1 VRRSERPLTMP
12 PAGLSAAAAVLC
24 LLSWAG
30 PAAGDRVYI
39 HPFHL
44 LVYSKSTCEQLEKA
58 TAETPEDPT
67 FAPVPIQ
74 AKTSPVNEEALRE
87 QLLLAARKLEA
98 EGRTRAAKVGV
109 LLNFMGLRMYKTLSE
124 TWGTAA
130 GGILSPT
137 ALFGT
142 LASFYLGASDPTASS
157 LQELLGVPGD
167 NKGCTSRLDGH
178 KVLSALRTV
187 QSLLVAQGGGPGQAR
202 LLLSTVVGLFTAPGL
217 RLKQPFVL
225 GLAPFAPVTLPRSLD
240 LSSDPDLAAE
250 KISRFMQAVTG
261 WKMSRPLTAAGPD
274 SNLLFSTYVHF
285 QAKMKGFSR
294 LAAPQDFW
302 VDNST
307 SVAVPMLSGTGTF
320 QHWNDA
326 QNNLS
331 VTRVPLGESAC
342 LLLIQPHC
350 PSDLRRVETLAF
362 QHNFL
367 MRMKNLSPRAV
378 HLTLPQ
384 LVLRESYDLQELFPQ
399 AKLPTLLG
407 AEANLGKI
415 SDGRLR
421 VGKVLNSVL
430 FELDADE
437 GERPTESAQPQG
449 RPEALDVTVNT
460 PFLFAVYEQDA
471 AALHFL
477 GRMTN
482 PLGTA

>member
-1 VRRSERPLTMP
+1 MT
-12 PAGLSAAAAVLC
+12 PAGVRLLAAVFC

-30 PAAGDRVYI
+30 LAAGDRVYI

-44 LVYSKSTCEQLEKA
+44 LVYSKSSCDQLEKSH
-58 TAETPEDPT
+58 AETPSHPA

-87 QLLLAARKLEA
+87 QLVLATKKLEA
-98 EGRTRAAKVGV
+98 EDKMRAAEVGM
-109 LLNFMGLRMYKTLSE
+109 LLNFMGFRMYKLLGE
-124 TWGTAA
+124 AWGGAA
-130 GGILSPT
+130 GAVFSPT

-142 LASFYLGASDPTASS
+142 LASFYLGASDPTASR
-157 LQELLGVPGD
+157 LQVFLGVPGE

-178 KVLSALRTV
+178 KVLSALQTI
-187 QSLLVAQGGGPGQAR
+187 QGLLVTQGGAHGQAR

-240 LSSDPDLAAE
+240 LSTDPDLAAE
-250 KISRFMQAVTG
+250 KINRFMQAVTG
-261 WKMSRPLTAAGPD
+261 WKMNRPLTGVSPD
-274 SNLLFSTYVHF
+274 STLLFNTYVHF
-285 QAKMKGFSR
+285 QGKMKGFSR
-294 LAAPQDFW
+294 LPGPQDFW

-320 QHWNDA
+320 RHWNDA

-331 VTRVPLGESAC
+331 MTRVPLSENAC

-350 PSDLRRVETLAF
+350 PSDLRRVEALAF
-362 QHNFL
+362 QHDFL
-367 MRMKNLSPRAV
+367 MWMKNLSPRV
-378 HLTLPQ
+378 IRLTIPQ
-384 LVLRESYDLQELFPQ
+384 LVLRGSYDLQDLLTQ
-399 AKLPTLLG
+399 SKLPTLLG

-415 SDGRLR
+415 SDASVR

-430 FELDADE
+430 FELEADD
-437 GERPTESAQPQG
+437 GEQPTESAQPPL
-449 RPEALDVTVNT
+449 RPEALEVTMNT
-460 PFLFAVYEQDA
+460 PFLFALYERDS

-477 GRMTN
+477 GRVTN